1 MYLFIIVGE
10 MFVVMKNAEINK
22 LSQTKDDKVL
32 LEKTIEELRSK
43 LSTNEIEINKE
54 KKRLQDEIENL
65 KNTNKKYESEKKSL
79 TEKQTSCEKERDQAL
94 ENYKNMQE
102 NNKKLDIQINKLNAD
117 LSTYILK

>member
-1 MYLFIIVGE
+1 